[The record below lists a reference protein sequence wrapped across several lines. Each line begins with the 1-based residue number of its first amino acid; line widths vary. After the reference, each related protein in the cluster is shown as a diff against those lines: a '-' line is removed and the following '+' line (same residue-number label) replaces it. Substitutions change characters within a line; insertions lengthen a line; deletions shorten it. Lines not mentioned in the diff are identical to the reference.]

1 MRRAPLTMVLTT
13 SPAPVAAASKSRP
26 PRRGRRRGDGRAA
39 LGFLAPNLLGFL
51 IFTIL
56 PIGGSLV
63 LAFFNWPLLGQATFT
78 GFDNFI
84 RLFTA
89 DTVFWPVLGNTIYF
103 VVGYVAANL
112 VVALGLALWLTSKV
126 RFKGVFRIVF
136 FLPVVAPMVA
146 NAAVWRLLFT
156 QDTGLFAQLWRGVF
170 GTAAPNWLGDPHWA
184 MPAVILMSLWAG
196 FGYNMLIFIAGIES
210 LPVSLLE
217 AAEIDGA
224 GWYRRTVSIVLPL
237 LSPSMFFA
245 VVMTIISSL
254 QVFAQPYILTGG
266 GPGNSTTTLVYYLY
280 QQGFQNYAMGYAS
293 SVAWALFLLIM
304 GLTALQ
310 FSAQK
315 RWVHYQ

>member
-1 MRRAPLTMVLTT
+1 MVLST
-13 SPAPVAAASKSRP
+13 STPRDTRVPVTQTGTGS
-26 PRRGRRRGDGRAA
+26 PRRRRPKSDGTAV

-63 LAFFNWPLLGQATFT
+63 LAFFNWPLLGQPVFNGIA
-78 GFDNFI
+78 NFI
-84 RLFTA
+84 RLFTQ
-89 DTVFWPVLGNTIYF
+89 DTVFWPVLGNTLYF
-103 VVGYVAANL
+103 VVGYVLANL
-112 VVALGLALWLTSKV
+112 VVALGLALWLTS
-126 RFKGVFRIVF
+126 RIRLKGLFRVVF
-136 FLPVVAPMVA
+136 FLPVVSPMVA

-156 QDTGLFAQLWRGVF
+156 QHTGLIAQVF
-170 GTAAPNWLGDPHWA
+170 HALTGQEAPNWLGDPHWA

-196 FGYNMLIFIAGIES
+196 FGYNLLIFIAGIEGIPS
-210 LPVSLLE
+210 SLLE
-217 AAEIDGA
+217 AAAIDGA
-224 GWYRRTVSIVLPL
+224 GWWRRTFSIVLPM
-237 LSPSMFFA
+237 LSPSLFFA
-245 VVMTIISSL
+245 VVMTVISSL

-293 SVAWALFLLIM
+293 SVAWALFILIM